1 MSIIFIILIINIDM
15 NHIKLIDINYNSF
28 YTSIELNLDWFILNF
43 IKKEIEAMLQS
54 YQNVDRL
61 LESLGYGRFIPKP
74 NRLSP
79 RRYAPLVDFPADF
92 STNNGIQN
100 LPLRVSTEEGQ
111 LVLEAAMPGVDSKDI
126 DIFVENDSLK
136 ISGKF
141 PEKGKTEENTL
152 SEGKYL
158 RPSYQATVDFPS
170 NVDLN
175 LAAPI
180 YENGLLTITIPKK
193 LSEQGRRIDVQVKD
207 HKKNK

>member
-1 MSIIFIILIINIDM
+1 MSINF
-15 NHIKLIDINYNSF
+15 IKLIIIIDTIHINLIDIIHYPF
-28 YTSIELNLDWFILNF
+28 YTSIELNPNRFIPNF
-43 IKKEIEAMLQS
+43 IEKEIETMLQS
-54 YQNVDRL
+54 FQNFDRL
-61 LESLGYGRFIPKP
+61 LESLRYGRFISKP

-79 RRYAPLVDFPADF
+79 RRYAPFIDFPADF

-100 LPLRVSTEEGQ
+100 LPIRVSTEEGQ

-136 ISGKF
+136 ISGKL
-141 PEKGKTEENTL
+141 PEKGKTEENNP
-152 SEGKYL
+152 SEGEFF
-158 RPSYQATVDFPS
+158 RPSFQATVDLPS
-170 NVDLN
+170 NIDLN

-180 YENGLLTITIPKK
+180 YENGLLTITIPEK